1 MMRLA
6 LPALALLATA
16 AQADTAMLNAMASMI
31 NAGDGGGL
39 SSAYAACVAG
49 MGDPEATAAY
59 WTDEGWTRTDET
71 EMGLIFLSSP
81 GAHWTVTIAADG
93 SFCEVASEQD
103 STGYALAQAMA
114 VTMMAGGQNPTTN
127 DEGCAVFA
135 LPGAKMT
142 LTSTG
147 QDPVCHSDTSSALRV
162 TFD

>member
-1 MMRLA
+1 
-6 LPALALLATA
+6 
-16 AQADTAMLNAMASMI
+16 
-31 NAGDGGGL
+31 
-39 SSAYAACVAG
+39 
-49 MGDPEATAAY
+49 
-59 WTDEGWTRTDET
+59 
-71 EMGLIFLSSP
+71 
-81 GAHWTVTIAADG
+81 
-93 SFCEVASEQD
+93 
-103 STGYALAQAMA
+103 MA